1 MLKIGDF
8 SRISQVTI
16 KALRLYDTLG
26 LLQPASIDPFTNYR
40 YYTLD
45 QLADIHR
52 IVALKEMGLSLDQ
65 IRELLQGELPLDQ
78 LRGMLRLKRAELQQ
92 SIAEET
98 LRLRQ
103 AEFRLR
109 QLELEENM
117 PTLDVIIKKV
127 DPFHALT
134 VRTIVPARQN
144 MGDMGWVIQ
153 RALDAANFPV
163 RYPQPAHL
171 PSVNIFYGS
180 EFLEENIDVE
190 YCLPLDPAITRAI
203 PLETGQLFAPREVPG
218 MEMAAC
224 FIFKGDYES
233 VADHYP
239 LFQRWI
245 SEQGYVFEGEYRFVY
260 LRGVMH
266 GEPMGSNYITEIQ
279 ARISKP

>member
-52 IVALKEMGLSLDQ
+52 IVALKEMGLSLDE
-65 IRELLQGELPLDQ
+65 IRDVLSSDLPLEQ
-78 LRGMLRLKRAELQQ
+78 LRGMLRLKQAELHQR
-92 SIAEET
+92 IDEET
-98 LRLRQ
+98 MRLRQ

-117 PTLDVIIKKV
+117 PTLDVVIKKV
-127 DPFHALT
+127 EPFYALT
-134 VRTIVPARQN
+134 VRATVSTRFQ
-144 MGDMGWVIQ
+144 MGDLGREIQ
-153 RALDAANFPV
+153 RKLEAADFPI
-163 RYPQPAHL
+163 RFPL
-171 PSVNIFYGS
+171 PPDIPLVNIFYGN
-180 EFLEENIDVE
+180 EYLEENIDAE
-190 YCLPLDPAITRAI
+190 YCMPIDPSLAATFTLDNGLTY
-203 PLETGQLFAPREVPG
+203 APREVPG
-218 MEMAAC
+218 VEMAAC
-224 FIFKGDYES
+224 YVFKGDYDA

-239 LFQRWI
+239 LLQRWI
-245 SEQGYVFEGEYRFVY
+245 AEQGYTFEDEIRYVY
-260 LRGVMH
+260 LRGNMH
-266 GEPMGSNYITEIQ
+266 NEPPANYVTEIQ